1 MLYGMQEQT
10 FKQNEGK
17 RLFLGKANISDK
29 TCMYPTTAEDKE
41 VKDLFKRMSDVE
53 FYNKSKINYVPPP
66 VTKNFVPR
74 HSLVHN
80 VIQNKNKINLNHFY
94 KIYNKNVLN
103 KRKHEII
110 AKMHE
115 QHIDFRMLTAFK
127 NALFDSEELE
137 ENHLVPLSVWKE
149 LKTYE
154 MLYVLDDVEPLIL
167 EEI

>member
-1 MLYGMQEQT
+1 ME
-10 FKQNEGK
+10 
-17 RLFLGKANISDK
+17 
-29 TCMYPTTAEDKE
+29 
-41 VKDLFKRMSDVE
+41 
-53 FYNKSKINYVPPP
+53 
-66 VTKNFVPR
+66 
-74 HSLVHN
+74 
-80 VIQNKNKINLNHFY
+80 HFY
-94 KIYNKNVLN
+94 KIYNKKVLN

-137 ENHLVPLSVWKE
+137 ENHLVPLRVWKE

-167 EEI
+167 QEIQIGDKVNL